1 VSRLAVILACLLVLA
16 GCGLGEGEEQ
26 AGGGVE
32 LRVTRDFG
40 REEIGSKQV
49 DSVHEDET
57 VMRLLRSEFDI
68 ETRYGGGFVQ
78 GIDGLA
84 GDGAGGNRDWF
95 YWVNGIEG
103 SVSAAEREL
112 RPGDRVQWDYRDW
125 SAAMRI
131 PAIVG
136 AFPEPLRRGEA
147 GKRRPVRLECGDS
160 GSAACRIAEDR
171 LDAAGV
177 PASAASLGAPAV
189 ENILRVVVAPWRVAR
204 QVKVLDPLHDGPEA
218 SGVFARFAGRSI
230 ELLDG
235 RGEVARTLR
244 PGDGTGIVAAVLA
257 NELELVWLVTGLDD
271 EGVEAAARALDERK
285 LRDRFAVAVTGDEA
299 EPLPLE
305 GG

>member
-1 VSRLAVILACLLVLA
+1 MSRLAALLALLLLLA

-40 REEIGSKQV
+40 REQIGSKRV
-49 DSVHEDET
+49 ASVREGET
-57 VMRLLRSEFDI
+57 VMRMLRSEFDV

-78 GIDGLA
+78 AIDGLA
-84 GDGAGGNRDWF
+84 GAGAGGDQDWF

-103 SVSAAEREL
+103 SVSAAEYDL
-112 RPGDRVQWDYRDW
+112 SPGDRVQWDFREW
-125 SAAMRI
+125 GAAMRI

-136 AFPEPLRRGEA
+136 AFPEPLEHGDG
-147 GKRRPVRLECGDS
+147 GKRRPVRVECAEAE
-160 GSAACRIAEDR
+160 SAACRTAKDR

-189 ENILRVVVAPWRVAR
+189 ENIVRVVVAPWSEAS
-204 QVKVLDPLHDGPEA
+204 QVKVLDSLHDGPEA
-218 SGVFARFAGRSI
+218 SGVFARFEDGTL
-230 ELLDG
+230 ELLDE
-235 RGEVARTLR
+235 RGEVARTVR
-244 PGDGTGIVAAVLA
+244 RGDGTGLVAAVRP
-257 NELELVWLVTGLDD
+257 NEDEFVWLVTGLDD
-271 EGVEAAARALDERK
+271 EGVEAAAAALRRNE
-285 LRDRFAVAVTGDEA
+285 LRDRFAVAVTDAGA